1 MLAAAVVTA
10 GVTSFA
16 VLMVMVIA
24 VNIGIVAQIS
34 VEQCAHRRVS
44 VPADTAVE
52 LDARFGQSCLRTA
65 ADASANQ
72 SVHAVLHQEACQCA
86 VTAAVGVNNFRMND
100 FAVRSLIK
108 LELFGVAEML
118 KDLTVFIGNCNFH
131 NGISFAIFVG
141 FFCVGSLHPAAAAAV
156 GCLLSSADAVVS
168 PGDVQRFPVD
178 KTRCDLAPCAFVNL
192 LHGRAG
198 NVHLRGTLLV
208 GLPLQVNQPN
218 DLVLV
223 QRQQD
228 RLGIPTSVGTEC
240 IDLWCATNPT
250 ARGSLSIDTLF
261 LLHIDYTVLPPEKST
276 FISKATAISILVC
289 IVTSFRQGSHVP
301 LHRRLRRCYL
311 RSCFKS
317 SSGVVM
323 GAMPKFSTR

>member
-1 MLAAAVVTA
+1 M
-10 GVTSFA
+10 
-16 VLMVMVIA
+16 
-24 VNIGIVAQIS
+24 
-34 VEQCAHRRVS
+34 
-44 VPADTAVE
+44 
-52 LDARFGQSCLRTA
+52 
-65 ADASANQ
+65 
-72 SVHAVLHQEACQCA
+72 
-86 VTAAVGVNNFRMND
+86 
-100 FAVRSLIK
+100 
-108 LELFGVAEML
+108 
-118 KDLTVFIGNCNFH
+118 
-131 NGISFAIFVG
+131 
-141 FFCVGSLHPAAAAAV
+141 

-198 NVHLRGTLLV
+198 NVHLSGTLLV
-208 GLPLQVNQPN
+208 GLLLQVNQPN
-218 DLVLV
+218 DLVFV

-228 RLGIPTSVGTEC
+228 RLGILAPVGTEC
-240 IDLWCATNPT
+240 IDLWYATNST
-250 ARGSLSIDTLF
+250 ARGSLSIGPLF
-261 LLHIDYTVLPPEKST
+261 LLHIDYSALASEKSI
-276 FISKATAISILVC
+276 FISKITAISILVC